1 MTWVFNNASTQG
13 CISPTV
19 QASQSRLLRLRKKRG
34 GLPPG
39 PRRQKEKR
47 PARKILTGRSFI
59 LTSIVDVIRLNQADA
74 GGATGTA

>member
-1 MTWVFNNASTQG
+1 MVGFH
-13 CISPTV
+13 
-19 QASQSRLLRLRKKRG
+19 QA
-34 GLPPG
+34 

>member
-1 MTWVFNNASTQG
+1 MSAMPMDAIAQRPFTRIAE
-13 CISPTV
+13 
-19 QASQSRLLRLRKKRG
+19 LLGRANRY
-34 GLPPG
+34 
-39 PRRQKEKR
+39 QKEKR